1 MDRNDLPVG
10 FCFALMQN
18 PDSMKKFSNLPEGK
32 QTEILQRARSV
43 SSKDEM
49 QTLVEGISALG

>member
-18 PDSMKKFSNLPEGK
+18 PDSMKKFTNLPEGK
-32 QTEILQRARSV
+32 QSEILQRARSV

-49 QTLVEGISALG
+49 QALVEGLSALG

>member
-1 MDRNDLPVG
+1 MDRNALLVG

>member
-1 MDRNDLPVG
+1 MDRNALPVG

>member
-18 PDSMKKFSNLPEGK
+18 PDSKKKFSNLPEGK

>member
-18 PDSMKKFSNLPEGK
+18 PDSMKKFSNLPEVK

>member
-43 SSKDEM
+43 SSKAAM

>member
-18 PDSMKKFSNLPEGK
+18 PDSMKKLSNLPEGK

>member
-1 MDRNDLPVG
+1 
-10 FCFALMQN
+10 
-18 PDSMKKFSNLPEGK
+18 MKKFSNLPEGK

>member
-32 QTEILQRARSV
+32 QTVILQRARSE

>member
-1 MDRNDLPVG
+1 MERNDLPVG

>member
-32 QTEILQRARSV
+32 QTEILQRARAV

>member
-1 MDRNDLPVG
+1 MDRNALPAE